1 MNEAVTMP
9 FKLFTKDLP
18 FTHDFQTKYLLQLLI
33 DYTER
38 HVKWLWHVLAVLGMA
53 AETNRLVE
61 ALRVPIDQGL

>member
-1 MNEAVTMP
+1 MNETITAP
-9 FKLFTKDLP
+9 FKFVTKDLP
-18 FTHDFQTKYLLQLLI
+18 LTHVSQPKYLLQFLI

-53 AETNRLVE
+53 AETNRLAE